1 MTPTRATSPKP
12 RRRRERKGLVA
23 VVALAAASGLVAAHF
38 GPTFGFEIRLLPLTE
53 RGVPARQA
61 SSLAPEDDPTVVEAL
76 NVLGGRVIDIKEI
89 HE

>member
-38 GPTFGFEIRLLPLTE
+38 GTRHAWENA
-53 RGVPARQA
+53 PARTPGPISTSVPFVNTQG
-61 SSLAPEDDPTVVEAL
+61 AP
-76 NVLGGRVIDIKEI
+76 
-89 HE
+89 

>member
-38 GPTFGFEIRLLPLTE
+38 GTRHAWENAPAGTPSTTSTS
-53 RGVPARQA
+53 VPFVNTQG
-61 SSLAPEDDPTVVEAL
+61 AP
-76 NVLGGRVIDIKEI
+76 
-89 HE
+89 

>member
-38 GPTFGFEIRLLPLTE
+38 GTRHAWENAPAGTPGPTSTS
-53 RGVPARQA
+53 VPFVNTQG
-61 SSLAPEDDPTVVEAL
+61 AP
-76 NVLGGRVIDIKEI
+76 
-89 HE
+89 